1 MHIKND
7 THFPNRIKQQ
17 PCIRR
22 MPLRPGNAVI
32 SPSTSPERIHMRI
45 VTLEEHFTVPRI
57 VAGISSDAI
66 ARRGF
71 PTDPSFVWAQTTKRN
86 ELADLGDARLA
97 DMDQSGITLQVL
109 SVAGPGADLVAGQ
122 QGIDLARAYN
132 DALAEACARHP
143 TRYRG
148 FAHLPMLAPEAAA
161 AELERAATQL
171 GFHGVLVNGAT
182 GGRFLDA
189 PEFEPIL
196 AQAEK
201 LDLPIYLHPGI
212 PDQSVRDAYFG
223 NLPGNFGFTLALSAW
238 GWHADTAIHTLRL
251 VLSGAL
257 DRHPGLKIVI
267 GHMGEALP
275 FMLDRI
281 DETTAAQAK
290 VSLRRSVRQTILDQV
305 WITTS
310 GFFTMVPF
318 MAALMSFG
326 VDRILFSVDYPFAS
340 NARARAFLDSLPVSP
355 ADRAK
360 IAHGNADRLLRLP
373 A

>member
-1 MHIKND
+1 
-7 THFPNRIKQQ
+7 
-17 PCIRR
+17 
-22 MPLRPGNAVI
+22 
-32 SPSTSPERIHMRI
+32 MRI
-45 VTLEEHFTVPRI
+45 VALEEHFTVPRI
-57 VAGISSDAI
+57 VAGIAPEAI

-71 PTDPSFVWAQTTKRN
+71 PGPDFAWAQTTKRA
-86 ELADLGDARLA
+86 ELADLGTVRLA
-97 DMDQSGITLQVL
+97 DMDTSGITVQVL
-109 SVAGPGADLVAGQ
+109 SVAGPGADLVPGQ
-122 QGIDLARAYN
+122 AGIDLARAYN
-132 DALAEACARHP
+132 DALADACARHP

-148 FAHLPMLAPEAAA
+148 FAHLPMLSPDAAA
-161 AELERAATQL
+161 DELERSVKDL

-182 GGRFLDA
+182 DGRFLDDPA
-189 PEFEPIL
+189 FEPIL
-196 AQAEK
+196 ARAEQ

-212 PDQSVRDAYFG
+212 PTAAVRSAYYDG
-223 NLPGNFGFTLALSAW
+223 LPGNFSFTLALSAW

-251 VLSGAL
+251 VLSGVL
-257 DRHPGLKIVI
+257 DRHPRLKIVI

-281 DETTAAQAK
+281 DETTTIQAK
-290 VSLRRSVRQTILDQV
+290 SLLNRSVRQTILDQV

-326 VDRILFSVDYPFAS
+326 VDHILFSVDYPFAS
-340 NARARAFLDSLPVSP
+340 NVRARAFLDTLPVSP

-373 A
+373 T

>member
-1 MHIKND
+1 
-7 THFPNRIKQQ
+7 
-17 PCIRR
+17 
-22 MPLRPGNAVI
+22 
-32 SPSTSPERIHMRI
+32 MRI
-45 VTLEEHFTVPRI
+45 VALEEHYTVPRI
-57 VAGISSDAI
+57 VAGISPDAI

-71 PTDPSFVWAQTTKRN
+71 PGPDFVWAQTTKRN

-97 DMDQSGITLQVL
+97 DMDASGITTQVL
-109 SVAGPGADLVAGQ
+109 SVAGPGADLVPGQ
-122 QGIDLARAYN
+122 PGIDLARAYN
-132 DALAEACARHP
+132 DALAEACVRHP

-148 FAHLPMLAPEAAA
+148 FAHLPMLTPAAA
-161 AELERAATQL
+161 ADELERTANHL
-171 GFHGVLVNGAT
+171 GFHGALVNGAT
-182 GGRFLDA
+182 DGRFLDDPA
-189 PEFEPIL
+189 FEPVL
-196 AQAEK
+196 ARAEK

-212 PDQSVRDAYFG
+212 PTEPVRNAYYD
-223 NLPGNFGFTLALSAW
+223 NLPGNFSFVLALSAW

-257 DRHPGLKIVI
+257 DRHPGLKIII

-281 DETTAAQAK
+281 DETTIATAK
-290 VSLRRSVRQTILDQV
+290 THLKRSVRQTILDQV

-318 MAALMSFG
+318 MAALTSFG
-326 VDRILFSVDYPFAS
+326 VDRIMFSVDYPFAS
-340 NARARAFLDSLPVSP
+340 NARARAFLDALPVSP

-373 A
+373 G

>member
-1 MHIKND
+1 
-7 THFPNRIKQQ
+7 
-17 PCIRR
+17 
-22 MPLRPGNAVI
+22 
-32 SPSTSPERIHMRI
+32 MRI
-45 VTLEEHFTVPRI
+45 VALEEHYTVPRI
-57 VAGISSDAI
+57 VAGISPYAI

-71 PTDPSFVWAQTTKRN
+71 PGPDFVWAQTTKRN
-86 ELADLGDARLA
+86 ELADLGAARLA
-97 DMDQSGITLQVL
+97 DMDANGITVQVL
-109 SVAGPGADLVAGQ
+109 SVAGPGADLVPGQ

-148 FAHLPMLAPEAAA
+148 FAHLPLLSPDAAA
-161 AELERAATQL
+161 TELERAVKDL

-182 GGRFLDA
+182 DGRFLDDA
-189 PEFEPIL
+189 MYEPVL
-196 AQAEK
+196 AAAEV
-201 LDLPIYLHPGI
+201 LDMPIYLHPGI
-212 PDQSVRDAYFG
+212 PTEAVRDAYFN
-223 NLPGNFGFTLALSAW
+223 NLPGNFSFSMALSTW

-251 VLSGAL
+251 ALSGAL

-281 DETTAAQAK
+281 DETTALTAK
-290 VSLRRSVRQTILDQV
+290 QHLKRSVRQTLVDQV

-326 VDRILFSVDYPFAS
+326 VDRIMFSVDYPFAS
-340 NARARAFLDSLPVSP
+340 NARARAFLDALPVSP
-355 ADRAK
+355 ADREK
-360 IAHGNADRLLRLP
+360 IAHGNADRLMRLP

>member
-1 MHIKND
+1 
-7 THFPNRIKQQ
+7 
-17 PCIRR
+17 
-22 MPLRPGNAVI
+22 
-32 SPSTSPERIHMRI
+32 MRI
-45 VTLEEHFTVPRI
+45 VALEEHYTVPRI
-57 VAGISSDAI
+57 VAGISPDAI

-71 PTDPSFVWAQTTKRN
+71 PGPDFVWAQTTKRN

-97 DMDQSGITLQVL
+97 DMDASRITTQVL
-109 SVAGPGADLVAGQ
+109 SVAGPGADLVPGQ
-122 QGIDLARAYN
+122 PGIDLARAYN
-132 DALAEACARHP
+132 DALAEACVRHP

-148 FAHLPMLAPEAAA
+148 FAHLPMLTPAAA
-161 AELERAATQL
+161 ADELERTANHL
-171 GFHGVLVNGAT
+171 GFHGALVNGAT
-182 GGRFLDA
+182 DGRFLDDPA
-189 PEFEPIL
+189 FEPVL
-196 AQAEK
+196 ARAEK

-212 PDQSVRDAYFG
+212 PTEPVRNAYYD
-223 NLPGNFGFTLALSAW
+223 NLPGNFSFVLALSAW

-257 DRHPGLKIVI
+257 DRHPGLKIII

-281 DETTAAQAK
+281 DETTIATAK
-290 VSLRRSVRQTILDQV
+290 THLKRSVRQTILDQV

-326 VDRILFSVDYPFAS
+326 VDRIMFSVDYPFAS
-340 NARARAFLDSLPVSP
+340 NARARAFLDALPVSP

-373 A
+373 G

>member
-1 MHIKND
+1 
-7 THFPNRIKQQ
+7 
-17 PCIRR
+17 
-22 MPLRPGNAVI
+22 
-32 SPSTSPERIHMRI
+32 MRI
-45 VTLEEHFTVPRI
+45 VALEEHYTVPRI
-57 VAGISSDAI
+57 VAGISPDVI

-71 PTDPSFVWAQTTKRN
+71 PTDPNFVWAQTTKRN
-86 ELADLGDARLA
+86 ELADLGNARLA
-97 DMDQSGITLQVL
+97 DMDVGGITTEVL
-109 SVAGPGADLVAGQ
+109 SVAGPGADLVPGQ
-122 QGIDLARAYN
+122 PGIDLARAYN

-161 AELERAATQL
+161 DELDRTAKDL
-171 GFHGVLVNGAT
+171 GFHGALVNGAT
-182 GGRFLDA
+182 NGRFLDDPA
-189 PEFEPIL
+189 FEPIL
-196 AQAEK
+196 ARAEK

-212 PDQSVRDAYFG
+212 PTEPVRNAYYD
-223 NLPGNFGFTLALSAW
+223 NLPGNFSFTLALSAW

-251 VLSGAL
+251 ALSGAL
-257 DRHPGLKIVI
+257 DRHPGLKIII

-281 DETTAAQAK
+281 DETTAATAK
-290 VSLRRSVRQTILDQV
+290 AHLHRSVRQTILDQV

-326 VDRILFSVDYPFAS
+326 VDRIMFSVDYPFAS
-340 NARARAFLDSLPVSP
+340 NARARAFLDALPVSP

-373 A
+373 T